1 MIYLSVSAYYSNVVF
16 SLLFFIDIN
25 FLIHNSVKY
34 LISGVTFSQVLGKVA
49 IFSSHIAKNNGIDI
63 QPWKN
68 IAGGIRIVT
77 ITSEK

>member
-1 MIYLSVSAYYSNVVF
+1 MLS
-16 SLLFFIDIN
+16 SLSFIDIN

-34 LISGVTFSQVLGKVA
+34 LISGVIFSQILGKVA
-49 IFSSHIAKNNGIDI
+49 IFSPHIAKNNGMDI

-68 IAGGIRIVT
+68 IAGGIKIVK